1 MCVCVCVY
9 VCVFMSLQVRVR
21 EGQRETVFFFFFCSV
36 ITNGSKNH
44 ISNLFPIFFLPSH
57 CKTVYNQPVIDCT
70 NEIACYNLG

>member
-1 MCVCVCVY
+1 MCVCVCVCVY
-9 VCVFMSLQVRVR
+9 VFTSEGKRRTVRDSF
-21 EGQRETVFFFFFCSV
+21 FFFFFCSV

-57 CKTVYNQPVIDCT
+57 SKTVYNQPVIDCT